1 MSDFNPSPQH
11 DPVQA
16 AYVDGRRIG
25 LATAALALSVVSFV
39 NMLGMEKSILAVVLA
54 LLAMEGAAV
63 RTAARRRGR
72 AALVI
77 AAVYA
82 ISIAVVLVI
91 FRARLMELLQLLHK
105 LS

>member
-1 MSDFNPSPQH
+1 
-11 DPVQA
+11 
-16 AYVDGRRIG
+16 
-25 LATAALALSVVSFV
+25 
-39 NMLGMEKSILAVVLA
+39 
-54 LLAMEGAAV
+54 MEGAAV

-77 AAVYA
+77 AAVHA

-91 FRARLMELLQLLHK
+91 FRAKLMELLQLLHK